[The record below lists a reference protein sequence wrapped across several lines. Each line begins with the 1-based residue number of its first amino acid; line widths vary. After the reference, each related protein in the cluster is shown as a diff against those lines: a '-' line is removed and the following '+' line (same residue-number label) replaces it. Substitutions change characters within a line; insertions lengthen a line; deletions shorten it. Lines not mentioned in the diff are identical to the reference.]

1 MLHGGGP
8 GASAWSNFGTAL
20 PRFAAQ
26 FRTLLVDQPGFG
38 GSDKPPVVG
47 NYYRHSADYVVQLLD
62 ELGID
67 RVHLL
72 GNSLGGGT
80 AMRLALTYPD
90 RVGRL
95 VLMGPGGLSLNL
107 FHADPTEG
115 VQRLMDFGAE
125 PTRENLRAFIST
137 MVVNQDLVTDEL
149 VEERFADAT
158 APGAQEAMRSMGMS
172 FWNPE
177 TAEDGMLW
185 REAHRLRKHTLLTW
199 GREDRVNPLDGA
211 MAALKLIPKAQL
223 HVFPQLRALGA
234 DRGGRRVRRDLHRV
248 PRPAQGALMTIDIKS
263 MGYVR
268 VASTDLEQ
276 WGTFAGKVLGLAEG
290 RGPNPDHQ
298 YWRIDQVSAR
308 LVVFPAEVDQL
319 DCVGWEVADHQALQE
334 AREHLKKA
342 GVEFEEGTR
351 EELAERR
358 VQELVRFA
366 DPFDNVFELFHGITY
381 ESRPVVTPYAA
392 RFVTGDQG
400 MGHIVLPV
408 TDDVEAL
415 RFYTDVLGFRLR
427 DSMSMPGEFV
437 GKEPGSKV
445 WLRFLGVNPRHH
457 SLAFL
462 PMPNPS
468 KCVHIMLE
476 VDELDHVGR
485 ALERVRKHQA
495 PLSATLGRHMNDE
508 MVSFYVKSP
517 GGFDVEFGTDGLTV
531 DDARWVARESTAV
544 SYWGHDFGAGAQ

>member
-1 MLHGGGP
+1 
-8 GASAWSNFGTAL
+8 
-20 PRFAAQ
+20 
-26 FRTLLVDQPGFG
+26 
-38 GSDKPPVVG
+38 
-47 NYYRHSADYVVQLLD
+47 
-62 ELGID
+62 
-67 RVHLL
+67 
-72 GNSLGGGT
+72 
-80 AMRLALTYPD
+80 
-90 RVGRL
+90 
-95 VLMGPGGLSLNL
+95 
-107 FHADPTEG
+107 
-115 VQRLMDFGAE
+115 
-125 PTRENLRAFIST
+125 
-137 MVVNQDLVTDEL
+137 MVVNQELVTDEL

-158 APGAQEAMRSMGMS
+158 APGAQEAMASMGMS

-211 MAALKLIPKAQL
+211 MVALKLIPKASL
-223 HVFPQLRALGA
+223 HVFPNCGHWAQIEAADEFREVATAFLARHVEKRRILMTHRHPQHGLRPRRQHRP
-234 DRGGRRVRRDLHRV
+234 RGVEEVRR
-248 PRPAQGALMTIDIKS
+248 QGA
-263 MGYVR
+263 R
-268 VASTDLEQ
+268 AR
-276 WGTFAGKVLGLAEG
+276 
-290 RGPNPDHQ
+290 RGAWPDPDNL
-298 YWRIDQVSAR
+298 YYRIDEVSAR
-308 LVVFPAEVDQL
+308 LVVFPSDKDEL
-319 DCVGWEVADHQALQE
+319 SCIGWELADHPALQE
-334 AREHLKKA
+334 AREHLQKA
-342 GVEFEEGTR
+342 GVEFEEGTD

-358 VQELVRFA
+358 VQELIRFR

-392 RFVTGDQG
+392 TFVTGDQG
-400 MGHIVLPV
+400 MGHVVIPV

-476 VDELDHVGR
+476 VDQLDDVGR
-485 ALERVRKHQA
+485 ALERVRKHKA
-495 PLSATLGRHMNDE
+495 PLSATLGRHMNDQ

-517 GGFDVEFGTDGLTV
+517 AGFDVEFGTEGLQV

-544 SYWGHDFGAGAQ
+544 SYWGHVFGGQ